1 MKNNSQFIK
10 LPSIRS
16 IEVNYY
22 ALFTDSWAY
31 KVKPG
36 LNLFLGVNGLGKTTT
51 ANMIIYGIVG
61 LWGDIS
67 ESYFADREHPLLKEK
82 FNHKEPSV
90 IIIFDI
96 GPQKVLVERLLHTP
110 SIVRYSIED
119 IHYTYQT
126 TENIDK
132 QYQRDLASL
141 CSVDS
146 IEELSFLLTR
156 LLIREEEGNY
166 LLWDKIDQSKV
177 IRLLLNASNF
187 YRDFSVLEKEV
198 TDADTGVRGQQDIQ
212 HKFKERQKHLI
223 AQRDEVAKKGE
234 TLKTRS
240 EILKRINELTESIG
254 TFQGQKDRNLES
266 LNYLNSELKSLER
279 LTHSLSAEVDAI
291 NDEITSMEQTFFESI
306 YFSPRISLM
315 SHKLS
320 NYNICILCNNKIS
333 HSKANQITNLIEH
346 GHSCPVCESKLL
358 PLPSKSKTPP
368 KEIIE
373 KLRQLRE
380 LSDEKSHQLHE
391 RSIKKSGIELS
402 LSESWRTQREID
414 EKLNKMRLDLN
425 DLNLNLSASEKGD
438 VAISPYD
445 RDINV
450 LQEQIDYYQR
460 IIDKH
465 REKYDEKK
473 AALDEKNTQL
483 NTRIAE
489 YSEKLNKI
497 FNRYAKDYF
506 KEDCVLVPYEGRKP
520 TESKVKLTTYCPQF
534 DGKLRTALNSVSK
547 SEGIFLEYL
556 FRMALVELY
565 AAETSSPPFL
575 ILETSEGAFD
585 IFRTDQLAE
594 AIAHF
599 GRNKFPFIT
608 IVNLSK
614 PAFVAN
620 LIENL
625 KNAKDRV
632 FNFIDYGALDKEQ
645 EKHKKDFEKEI
656 KKLHLWE

>member
-1 MKNNSQFIK
+1 MKKNTQFIK

-16 IEVNYY
+16 IEVNNY

-61 LWGDIS
+61 LWDDIS
-67 ESYFADREHPLLKEK
+67 EPYFADREHALLKEK

-96 GPQKVLVERLLHTP
+96 GSQKVLVERLLHRP
-110 SIVRYSIED
+110 SIVRYSIGD
-119 IHYTYQT
+119 IHYARQT
-126 TENIDK
+126 TENIDE
-132 QYQRDLASL
+132 QYQGDLASL

-146 IEELSFLLTR
+146 IEELSFLLRR

-187 YRDFSVLEKEV
+187 YQDFSVLEKEV

-212 HKFKERQKHLI
+212 HKFRERQKHLI
-223 AQRDEVAKKGE
+223 AQRDEVAEKGE

-240 EILKRINELTESIG
+240 GILKKINELTESIA
-254 TFQGQKDRNLES
+254 TLQGEKDRNLDS

-291 NDEITSMEQTFFESI
+291 NEEITRMEQKFFESI
-306 YFSPRISLM
+306 YFSPRISLV
-315 SHKLS
+315 SHKLN
-320 NYNICILCNNKIS
+320 NYNICIFCNNKIS
-333 HSKANQITNLIEH
+333 HSKAIQITDLIEH
-346 GHSCPVCESKLL
+346 GHSCPVCESKIL
-358 PLPSKSKTPP
+358 PLSAKTKMPSKD
-368 KEIIE
+368 IIE

-380 LSDEKSHQLHE
+380 LSNEKSHQLHE
-391 RSIKKSGIELS
+391 HSRRKSSIESS
-402 LSESWRTQREID
+402 LSEPWRKQREID

-425 DLNLNLSASEKGD
+425 DLNLNLSAFEKGD
-438 VAISPYD
+438 VPLSPYD

-450 LQEQIDYYQR
+450 LKEQIDYYQG

-465 REKYDEKK
+465 RKTYDEKK
-473 AALDEKNTQL
+473 EALDEKNKQL

-489 YSEKLNKI
+489 YTEKLNKI
-497 FNRYAKDYF
+497 FNKYAKDYF

-520 TESKVKLTTYCPQF
+520 IESKVKLTTYCPQF

-556 FRMALVELY
+556 FRMTLVELY
-565 AAETSSPPFL
+565 ASETSSLPFL

-585 IFRTDQLAE
+585 TFRTVQLAD

-599 GRNKFPFIT
+599 GKNKFPFIT

-614 PAFVAN
+614 PSFVAN
-620 LIENL
+620 LIENM
-625 KNAKDRV
+625 KNAKDRL
-632 FNFIDYGALDKEQ
+632 FNFLDYGALDREQ
-645 EKHKKDFEKEI
+645 EKHKKEFEKEI
-656 KKLHLWE
+656 KKLDLWK